1 MKIRWRRFI
10 LSHSLSPAA
19 IKLLILPGRR
29 LHAGKN
35 TTHSVNT
42 CKHLLD
48 IIRYSV
54 NINKHLLDEEDSFS
68 LPRGDQTA
76 DSTLPPTE
84 IHDKD
89 DKDAGDPWI
98 HFQGKIGKI

>member
-1 MKIRWRRFI
+1 MKKI
-10 LSHSLSPAA
+10 HSLSFS
-19 IKLLILPGRR
+19 LPRGDQTADSTREEASCR
-29 LHAGKN
+29 KKHAGKN

-76 DSTLPPTE
+76 DLNTY
-84 IHDKD
+84 
-89 DKDAGDPWI
+89 
-98 HFQGKIGKI
+98 